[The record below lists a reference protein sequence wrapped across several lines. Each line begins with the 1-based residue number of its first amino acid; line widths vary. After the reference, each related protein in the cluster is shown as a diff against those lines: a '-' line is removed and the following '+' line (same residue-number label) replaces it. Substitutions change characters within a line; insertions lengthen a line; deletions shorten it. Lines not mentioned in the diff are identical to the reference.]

1 MLPLLSRSRAALAGI
16 CAYIA
21 GLHATRLVVL
31 GYLSYVVMGWVAL
44 CIPWVQRSPVD
55 ALDNLFIATSAMS
68 TTGLVTVSVSDNYNF
83 AGQLIVLV
91 LIQLGGIGYMTFGS
105 FVILSRKSELP
116 QKRSEIGQ
124 AVFSLPASFRIDEF
138 IRHVIV
144 FTVVIEA
151 VGACCLYLIL
161 RRAGA
166 EGALWSAIFHS
177 VSAFCTAGFGL
188 YNDSFMAYRDNFW
201 LNAVIAALSYVG
213 AFGFIVCSDFWRMIT
228 GRVRRMTLT
237 SKIIL
242 WVSLWLSAVSTLLI
256 FLGETSIRTLPVEE
270 RLVAAFFQAMT
281 AMTTVGFNTIDIASL
296 SRATLLVLIFLM
308 IVGASPS
315 GTGGGLKST
324 TFSALLGIMRSA
336 LHGEREVRFWGRL
349 IPNERV
355 WSAVA
360 SLGFY
365 MLMLLVG
372 TYLLELTQNFAFE
385 QNLFEAASA
394 LGTVGLSTG
403 ITAGL
408 TGFGKIIIVLLMFCG
423 RLGPLTFSVALF
435 FRPADTGDPGDND
448 LAV

>member
-31 GYLSYVVMGWVAL
+31 GYLSYVVLGWVAL
-44 CIPWVQRSPVD
+44 CIPWVQRVPVD

-68 TTGLVTVSVSDNYNF
+68 TTGLVTVSVSDTYNF

-116 QKRSEIGQ
+116 QKRSEISQ
-124 AVFSLPASFRIDEF
+124 TVFSLPASFRIDEF

-166 EGALWSAIFHS
+166 EDALWSAIFHS
-177 VSAFCTAGFGL
+177 ISAFCTAGFGL

-201 LNAVIAALSYVG
+201 LNAVIAVLSYVG

-242 WVSLWLSAVSTLLI
+242 WVSLWLSVGSTLLI
-256 FLGETSIRTLPVEE
+256 FLGETSIRALPVEE

-281 AMTTVGFNTIDIASL
+281 AMTTVGFNTIDIAAV
-296 SRATLLVLIFLM
+296 SRATLLVLVFLM

-349 IPNERV
+349 IPHERV

-365 MLMLLVG
+365 MLMLIVG

-408 TGFGKIIIVLLMFCG
+408 TGFGKLIIVFLMFCG

-435 FRPADTGDPGDND
+435 FHPPDTGDPGDND